1 MKSNNLITIVTPSY
15 NRGYIIRKLYNSLV
29 QQERL
34 FEWIIV
40 DDGSTDNTKEIVNG
54 FIGENIFPIKY
65 IKKNNGGKHTAI
77 NMAMKHIQTPLTM
90 IVDSDDFLNS
100 NAISQIDKYYK
111 KYGERDDIGVFSF
124 LRSDSSGKVILS
136 ADNEFIGDYI
146 EYRINGNRPG
156 DMAEVFKTDVLRQ
169 YPFPEFHDEKFLSE
183 DVVWIEIAKKYKTI
197 FINTPIYCCE
207 YLPDGLTTHDK
218 PMKFASPLGSMM
230 RGKQLMD
237 RRCGI
242 KANIK
247 GAIIYECFKIE
258 TSNKIPEILSLTVK
272 QKILTFIL
280 SPLGSYFNKK
290 WKR

>member
-1 MKSNNLITIVTPSY
+1 MQHY
-15 NRGYIIRKLYNSLV
+15 
-29 QQERL
+29 
-34 FEWIIV
+34 
-40 DDGSTDNTKEIVNG
+40 
-54 FIGENIFPIKY
+54 KY
-65 IKKNNGGKHTAI
+65 IDG
-77 NMAMKHIQTPLTM
+77 
-90 IVDSDDFLNS
+90 
-100 NAISQIDKYYK
+100 
-111 KYGERDDIGVFSF
+111 
-124 LRSDSSGKVILS
+124 
-136 ADNEFIGDYI
+136 
-146 EYRINGNRPG
+146 
-156 DMAEVFKTDVLRQ
+156 
-169 YPFPEFHDEKFLSE
+169 
-183 DVVWIEIAKKYKTI
+183 I

>member
-124 LRSDSSGKVILS
+124 L
-136 ADNEFIGDYI
+136 
-146 EYRINGNRPG
+146 
-156 DMAEVFKTDVLRQ
+156 
-169 YPFPEFHDEKFLSE
+169 
-183 DVVWIEIAKKYKTI
+183 
-197 FINTPIYCCE
+197 
-207 YLPDGLTTHDK
+207 
-218 PMKFASPLGSMM
+218 
-230 RGKQLMD
+230 
-237 RRCGI
+237 
-242 KANIK
+242 
-247 GAIIYECFKIE
+247 
-258 TSNKIPEILSLTVK
+258 
-272 QKILTFIL
+272 
-280 SPLGSYFNKK
+280 
-290 WKR
+290 